1 MGRFLLRRIALALVT
16 LWLLSVIV
24 FVAGEVMPGDVARS
38 ILGPTAAPE
47 TVAAL
52 NEELGTDRPV
62 VVRYADW
69 IAGVVRGD
77 LGESYAFRRPVDEMI
92 GQALWNSAKLAF
104 LAFLL
109 VVPLGILGGVAAA
122 LHEGRAVDRAVSVG
136 GLSVSAI
143 PEFVWAVAVIL
154 VFGIWLDVLPVTAQA
169 PPGAGVLT
177 QIEYLVLPALCLVLV
192 LFGYLA
198 RMARAGTVEAL
209 DADYTRT
216 AVLKGLPRRTVIRRH
231 VLRNA
236 LLPTIAVVATQ
247 TGYLIGGL
255 VAIELIFNYP
265 GVGRLLVRA
274 ADQKDFPLLEGTVL
288 VIGVVYLLATFLADL
303 AYAYLNPRVRLGG
316 AAA

>member
-1 MGRFLLRRIALALVT
+1 MGRFILRRIALALVT

-24 FVAGEVMPGDVARS
+24 FVACEVMPGDVARS

-62 VVRYADW
+62 LVRYGDW
-69 IAGVVRGD
+69 VAGIFQGD

-92 GQALWNSAKLAF
+92 GPALWNSAKLAF

-109 VVPLGILGGVAAA
+109 VVPLGILGGVIAA
-122 LHEGRAVDRAVSVG
+122 LHEGRSVDRLISVG
-136 GLSVSAI
+136 GLSASAI
-143 PEFVWAVAVIL
+143 PEFVWAVVAIL
-154 VFGIWLDVLPVTAQA
+154 VFGIWLEVLPVTAQA
-169 PPGAGVLT
+169 PPGAGFLT
-177 QIEYLVLPALCLVLV
+177 QVEYLILPALCLVFV

-198 RMARAGTVEAL
+198 RMARAGTAEAL
-209 DADYTRT
+209 DSDYTRT
-216 AVLKGLPRRTVIRRH
+216 AVLKGLPQRTVIRRH
-231 VLRNA
+231 VLRNS

-265 GVGRLLVRA
+265 GIGRLLVRA
-274 ADQKDFPLLEGTVL
+274 ADQKDFPLLQGTVL
-288 VIGVVYLLATFLADL
+288 VIGIVYLLATLVADL
-303 AYAYLNPRVRLGG
+303 AYAYLNPRIRLG
-316 AAA
+316 ASPT

>member
-1 MGRFLLRRIALALVT
+1 MGRFLLRRIGLALVT
-16 LWLLSVIV
+16 LGLLSVIV
-24 FVAGEVMPGDVARS
+24 FVACEVMPGDVARS

-52 NEELGTDRPV
+52 NEELGTDRGV
-62 VVRYADW
+62 LVRYTDW
-69 IAGVVRGD
+69 VAGVARGD
-77 LGESYAFRRPVDEMI
+77 LGESYSLRRPVDELI
-92 GQALWNSAKLAF
+92 GPALWNSAKLAL

-109 VVPLGILGGVAAA
+109 VVPLGILGGVVAA
-122 LHEGRAVDRAVSVG
+122 LNEGRAADRLISVG
-136 GLSVSAI
+136 GLSASAI
-143 PEFVWAVAVIL
+143 PEFVWAVTLIL

-169 PPGAGVLT
+169 PPGAGFLT
-177 QIEYLVLPALCLVLV
+177 QVQYLILPALCLVLI

-209 DADYTRT
+209 GADYTRT

-231 VLRNA
+231 VLRNS

-274 ADQKDFPLLEGTVL
+274 ADQTDYPLLQGTVI
-288 VIGVVYLLATFLADL
+288 VIGVVYLLATLAADL
-303 AYAYLNPRVRLGG
+303 AYAYLNPRIRYSR
-316 AAA
+316 ATA

>member
-1 MGRFLLRRIALALVT
+1 MGRFLLRRIGLALVT
-16 LWLLSVIV
+16 LWLLSIIV
-24 FVAGEVMPGDVARS
+24 FVACEVMPGDVARN

-47 TVAAL
+47 AVAAL
-52 NEELGTDRPV
+52 NEELGADRPV
-62 VVRYADW
+62 LVRYADW
-69 IAGVVRGD
+69 IGGVVRGD
-77 LGESYAFRRPVDEMI
+77 LGESYAQRRPVDEMV

-122 LHEGRAVDRAVSVG
+122 LHEGRAVDRVISVG

-154 VFGIWLDVLPVTAQA
+154 VFGIWLDVLPVTALA
-169 PPGAGVLT
+169 PPGAGFLT
-177 QIEYLVLPALCLVLV
+177 QVEYLILPALCLVLV

-265 GVGRLLVRA
+265 GIGRLLVRA
-274 ADQKDFPLLEGTVL
+274 AEQKDFPLLEGAVL
-288 VIGVVYLLATFLADL
+288 VIGVVYLLATLVADL
-303 AYAYLNPRVRLGG
+303 AYAWLNPRLRFGS
-316 AAA
+316 ASA

>member
-24 FVAGEVMPGDVARS
+24 FVATEVMPGDVARS

-52 NEELGTDRPV
+52 NEQLGTDRPV
-62 VVRYADW
+62 LVRYGDW
-69 IAGVVRGD
+69 IAGVLQGD
-77 LGESYAFRRPVDEMI
+77 LGDSYAFRRPVDEMI
-92 GQALWNSAKLAF
+92 GPALANSAKLAL

-122 LHEGRAVDRAVSVG
+122 LYEGRAADRLISVG
-136 GLSVSAI
+136 GLSASAI
-143 PEFVWAVAVIL
+143 PEFVWAVAAIL

-169 PPGAGVLT
+169 PPGANILT
-177 QIEYLVLPALCLVLV
+177 QVEYLILPALCLVLV

-209 DADYTRT
+209 DSDYTRT

-231 VLRNA
+231 VLRNS

-265 GVGRLLVRA
+265 GIGRLIVRA
-274 ADQKDFPLLEGTVL
+274 ADQKDFPLLQGTVL
-288 VIGVVYLLATFLADL
+288 VIGVVYLLATLVADL
-303 AYAYLNPRVRLGG
+303 AYAYLNPRVRYERSLG
-316 AAA
+316 

>member
-1 MGRFLLRRIALALVT
+1 MGRFLLRRLGLALVT

-24 FVAGEVMPGDVARS
+24 FVACEVMPGDVARS

-52 NEELGTDRPV
+52 NEELGTDRSV
-62 VVRYADW
+62 AVRYLDW
-69 IAGVVRGD
+69 ISGVVRGD
-77 LGESYAFRRPVDEMI
+77 LGESYAFGRPVDEMI
-92 GQALWNSAKLAF
+92 GQALWNSAKLAL
-104 LAFLL
+104 LAFVL
-109 VVPLGILGGVAAA
+109 VVPLGILGGVVAAIHKGKA
-122 LHEGRAVDRAVSVG
+122 ADRAISVG

-143 PEFVWAVAVIL
+143 PEFVWAVATIL

-169 PPGAGVLT
+169 PPGSGFLT
-177 QIEYLVLPALCLVLV
+177 QIEYLLLPALCLVLV

-255 VAIELIFNYP
+255 VAIELVFNYP
-265 GVGRLLVRA
+265 GIGRLLVRA

-288 VIGVVYLLATFLADL
+288 VIGVVYLLATLLADL

-316 AAA
+316 APA

>member
-1 MGRFLLRRIALALVT
+1 MGRFLLRRIALALVS
-16 LWLLSVIV
+16 LWLLSIIV
-24 FVAGEVMPGDVARS
+24 FVACEVMPGDVARS

-47 TVAAL
+47 TVEAL

-69 IAGVVRGD
+69 VSGVVRGD

-143 PEFVWAVAVIL
+143 PEFVWAVAAIL
-154 VFGIWLDVLPVTAQA
+154 VFGIWLDVLPVSAQA

-288 VIGVVYLLATFLADL
+288 VIGVVYLLATLLADL
-303 AYAYLNPRVRLGG
+303 AYAYLNPRVRFGG

>member
-1 MGRFLLRRIALALVT
+1 MGRFILRRIALALVT

-24 FVAGEVMPGDVARS
+24 FIACEVMPGDVARS

-52 NEELGTDRPV
+52 NEKLGTDRPV
-62 VVRYADW
+62 LVRYGDW
-69 IAGVVRGD
+69 MAGIAQGD
-77 LGESYAFRRPVDEMI
+77 LGESYAFRRAVDEMI
-92 GQALWNSAKLAF
+92 GSALWNSAKLAF

-122 LHEGRAVDRAVSVG
+122 LYEGRSVDRAISVG
-136 GLSVSAI
+136 GLSASAI
-143 PEFVWAVAVIL
+143 PEFVWAVAAIL

-169 PPGAGVLT
+169 PPGSTVLT
-177 QIEYLVLPALCLVLV
+177 QVEYLILPALCLVLV

-209 DADYTRT
+209 DSDYTRT

-231 VLRNA
+231 VLRNS

-265 GVGRLLVRA
+265 GIGRLLVRA
-274 ADQKDFPLLEGTVL
+274 AKQKDFPLLEGTVL
-288 VIGVVYLLATFLADL
+288 VIGIVYLLATLVADL
-303 AYAYLNPRVRLGG
+303 AYAYLNPRIRHGRTV
-316 AAA
+316 

>member
-1 MGRFLLRRIALALVT
+1 MGRFLLRRIGLALVS
-16 LWLLSVIV
+16 LWLLSIIV
-24 FVAGEVMPGDVARS
+24 FVACEVMPGDVARS

-62 VVRYADW
+62 VVRYLDW
-69 IAGVVRGD
+69 VGGVARGD
-77 LGESYAFRRPVDEMI
+77 LGESYAFRRPVDDMI
-92 GQALWNSAKLAF
+92 GQALWNSAKLAL

-143 PEFVWAVAVIL
+143 PEFVWAVAAIL
-154 VFGIWLDVLPVTAQA
+154 VFGIWLDVLPVSAQA

-216 AVLKGLPRRTVIRRH
+216 ALLKGLPRRTVIRRH

-255 VAIELIFNYP
+255 VAVELIFNYP

-288 VIGVVYLLATFLADL
+288 VIGVVYLLATLLADL
-303 AYAYLNPRVRLGG
+303 ANAYLNPRVRFGG
-316 AAA
+316 AEA

>member
-1 MGRFLLRRIALALVT
+1 MGRFLLRRIGLALVS
-16 LWLLSVIV
+16 LWLLSIIV
-24 FVAGEVMPGDVARS
+24 FVACEVMPGDVARS

-69 IAGVVRGD
+69 VAGVVRGD

-122 LHEGRAVDRAVSVG
+122 LYEGRAVDRAVSVG

-143 PEFVWAVAVIL
+143 PEFVWAVAAIL
-154 VFGIWLDVLPVTAQA
+154 VFGIWLDVLPVSAQA
-169 PPGAGVLT
+169 PPGSGVLT
-177 QIEYLVLPALCLVLV
+177 QIEYLLLPALCLVLV

-288 VIGVVYLLATFLADL
+288 VIGVVYLLATLLADL
-303 AYAYLNPRVRLGG
+303 AYAYLNPRVRFGG

>member
-1 MGRFLLRRIALALVT
+1 MGRFLLRRIGLALVT

-24 FVAGEVMPGDVARS
+24 FVACEVMPGDVARS

-52 NEELGTDRPV
+52 NEELGTDRSV
-62 VVRYADW
+62 AVRYGDW
-69 IAGVVRGD
+69 ISGVVRGD

-92 GQALWNSAKLAF
+92 GQALWNSAKLAL
-104 LAFLL
+104 LAFVL
-109 VVPLGILGGVAAA
+109 VVPLGILGGVVAA
-122 LHEGRAVDRAVSVG
+122 LYEGRAADRAISVG

-143 PEFVWAVAVIL
+143 PEFVWAVAAIL

-169 PPGAGVLT
+169 PPGSGVLT
-177 QIEYLVLPALCLVLV
+177 QIEYLLLPALCLVLV

-255 VAIELIFNYP
+255 VAIELVFNYP

-288 VIGVVYLLATFLADL
+288 VIGVVYLLATLLADL
-303 AYAYLNPRVRLGG
+303 AYAYLNPRVRFGG

>member
-1 MGRFLLRRIALALVT
+1 
-16 LWLLSVIV
+16 
-24 FVAGEVMPGDVARS
+24 
-38 ILGPTAAPE
+38 
-47 TVAAL
+47 
-52 NEELGTDRPV
+52 
-62 VVRYADW
+62 
-69 IAGVVRGD
+69 
-77 LGESYAFRRPVDEMI
+77 MI
-92 GQALWNSAKLAF
+92 GQALWNSAKLAL

-122 LHEGRAVDRAVSVG
+122 LYEGRAVDRAVSVG

-143 PEFVWAVAVIL
+143 PEFVWAVAAIL
-154 VFGIWLDVLPVTAQA
+154 VFGIWLDVLPVSAQA
-169 PPGAGVLT
+169 PPGASVLT

-236 LLPTIAVVATQ
+236 LL
-247 TGYLIGGL
+247 
-255 VAIELIFNYP
+255 VAIELVFNYP

-288 VIGVVYLLATFLADL
+288 VIGVVYLLATLLADL
-303 AYAYLNPRVRLGG
+303 AYAYLNPRVRFGG

>member
-109 VVPLGILGGVAAA
+109 VVPLGILGGIAAA

>member
-24 FVAGEVMPGDVARS
+24 FVACEVMPGDVARS

-92 GQALWNSAKLAF
+92 GQALWNSAKVAF

-288 VIGVVYLLATFLADL
+288 VIGVVYLFATLLADL
-303 AYAYLNPRVRLGG
+303 AYAYLNPRVRFGG

>member
-1 MGRFLLRRIALALVT
+1 MGRFLLRRIGLALVT

-52 NEELGTDRPV
+52 NEELGTDRSV

-69 IAGVVRGD
+69 ISGVVRGD

-92 GQALWNSAKLAF
+92 GQALWNSAKLAL
-104 LAFLL
+104 LAFVL
-109 VVPLGILGGVAAA
+109 VVPLGILGGVVAA
-122 LHEGRAVDRAVSVG
+122 LYEGRAADRAISVG

-143 PEFVWAVAVIL
+143 PEFVWAVAAIL

-177 QIEYLVLPALCLVLV
+177 QIEYLLLPALCLVLV

-255 VAIELIFNYP
+255 VAIELVFNYP

-288 VIGVVYLLATFLADL
+288 VIGVVYLLATLVADL
-303 AYAYLNPRVRLGG
+303 AYAYLNPRVRFGG

>member
-52 NEELGTDRPV
+52 NGELGTDRPV

-109 VVPLGILGGVAAA
+109 VVPLGILGGIAAA

>member
-1 MGRFLLRRIALALVT
+1 MGRFLLRRIALALVS
-16 LWLLSVIV
+16 LWLLSIIV

-109 VVPLGILGGVAAA
+109 VVPLGILGGVVAA

-288 VIGVVYLLATFLADL
+288 VIGVVYLLATLLADL